1 MSKDIGTKARARL
14 NEPPPP
20 PLAPLEVTRT
30 FLRSYA
36 SDADDMEEIHAEVA
50 RMAAANARSIVRAL
64 QGIEALL
71 ADPPVGGR
79 LAQLLMWDGNQVL
92 TDPSDYGAKAWLRD
106 MAAYMRAVLG
116 DQQPPQPFQPSQ
128 PSRPTDARSAP
139 GP

>member
-1 MSKDIGTKARARL
+1 MSHDFRDTARARVD
-14 NEPPPP
+14 ESPPP
-20 PLAPLEVTRT
+20 PLEVTRT

-36 SDADDMEEIHAEVA
+36 SDADSMEEIHAEVA

-71 ADPPVGGR
+71 ADPPTRGS

-92 TDPSDYGAKAWLRD
+92 ADPSDEGAKAWLRD
-106 MAAYMRAVLG
+106 MAAYMRGVLG
-116 DQQPPQPFQPSQ
+116 DQQPPQP
-128 PSRPTDARSAP
+128 TDVRSAP